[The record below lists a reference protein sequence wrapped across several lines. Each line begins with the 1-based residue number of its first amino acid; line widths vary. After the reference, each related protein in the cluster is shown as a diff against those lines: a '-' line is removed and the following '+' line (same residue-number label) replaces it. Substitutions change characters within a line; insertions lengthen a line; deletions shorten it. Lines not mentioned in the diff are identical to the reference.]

1 MIGDD
6 ASPYNKEQKKP
17 ASTAIISNNTT
28 TTCPSEDDCH
38 DKEEAL
44 VTIPL

>member
-6 ASPYNKEQKKP
+6 ASPDNKEQKKP
-17 ASTAIISNNTT
+17 TSIAIISNNTT
-28 TTCPSEDDCH
+28 TTCPNEGDCH

-44 VTIPL
+44 VRIPL